1 MRSPPCA
8 RALAQPHTWVIP
20 VRELDAGGRQS
31 SPIVLIAF
39 GMFAAFMLRVAFGW
53 GRRVG
58 ISPNCRGVP
67 LSRQSTLRDFGRCGP
82 AALGAFSHYSV
93 PQVVLGAATYRGR
106 TLSAISDPTAA
117 ATLRVAF
124 G

>member
-1 MRSPPCA
+1 MIGDMGRGNSAKKFADAGEVTSLRPRPSSTSP
-8 RALAQPHTWVIP
+8 RVIP

-58 ISPNCRGVP
+58 IFGALLLACFSQSLSLVEWITP
-67 LSRQSTLRDFGRCGP
+67 LLQGPGPRSRTFWGKAMKSKLHPRF
-82 AALGAFSHYSV
+82 H
-93 PQVVLGAATYRGR
+93 
-106 TLSAISDPTAA
+106 
-117 ATLRVAF
+117 
-124 G
+124 

>member
-1 MRSPPCA
+1 M
-8 RALAQPHTWVIP
+8 IP

-31 SPIVLIAF
+31 SLIVLIAF

-67 LSRQSTLRDFGRCGP
+67 LSRQSTLRDFCRCGP
-82 AALGAFSHYSV
+82 AALGAFSRYSA
-93 PQVVLGAATYRGR
+93 PQVVLGAARSAGR
-106 TLSAISDPTAA
+106 NMAA
-117 ATLRVAF
+117 PFSSL